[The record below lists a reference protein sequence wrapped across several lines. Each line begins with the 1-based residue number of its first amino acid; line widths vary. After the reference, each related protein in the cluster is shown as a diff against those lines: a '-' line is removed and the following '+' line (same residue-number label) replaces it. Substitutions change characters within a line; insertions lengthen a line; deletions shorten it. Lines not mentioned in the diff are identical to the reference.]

1 MWLDALAR
9 LDDADTALTK
19 TYVISLTHP
28 MGQVVYQIKNQ
39 SLWLDAL
46 DDARLDDVDAWH
58 LGLHDGPTSR
68 YTSGW
73 DKSNA
78 RALKEP

>member
-1 MWLDALAR
+1 
-9 LDDADTALTK
+9 
-19 TYVISLTHP
+19 

>member
-1 MWLDALAR
+1 
-9 LDDADTALTK
+9 
-19 TYVISLTHP
+19 

-78 RALKEP
+78 RALKEPQKSLKRALIEP